1 MHSRYWSKNGQKK
14 RDSVLKII
22 SFAWTT
28 DALLA
33 GKKTVTRRDW
43 DDKYAHRFK
52 AGEVA
57 AAYDKSPRF
66 GGKKVAE
73 VKLTREPFKQWLHEV
88 TDADEALE
96 GGLWG
101 SGRAYRE
108 AMGEDRQVWVVEFE
122 LLRAHVIREQKEQLE
137 FSL

>member
-1 MHSRYWSKNGQKK
+1 MVKNL
-14 RDSVLKII
+14 RVIVMKII

-43 DDKYAHRFK
+43 DDRYARRFQ
-52 AGEVA
+52 AGDIC

-73 VKLTREPFKQWLHEV
+73 IKLTTKPHKQWLHEV
-88 TDADEALE
+88 TDADEVLE

-122 LLRAHVIREQKEQLE
+122 LHGIREEKEQLE
-137 FSL
+137 FCV